1 MIAFGPIAGACKL
14 KSKQGLE
21 KNNMTKIGLFYGSNT
36 GHTEEVAGKL
46 SEYLRD
52 AGYDV
57 EMHNVAGTDSNDMI
71 KYDMLIMAAS
81 TWKDGEL
88 PEDWKTA
95 YNEYANFDFSGKRV
109 AFVGLGDQA
118 NYPQN
123 FADAVGKLARPV
135 DTNGGRIFGR
145 WPTRGYDFESS
156 RAVKEDHFYGLILD
170 EDNEDDLT
178 DERIREWTALLSSE
192 LQGGEYSVSGEM
204 VDDTAEL
211 NDGDDMEPDNND
223 DDIK

>member
-1 MIAFGPIAGACKL
+1 
-14 KSKQGLE
+14 
-21 KNNMTKIGLFYGSNT
+21 MTKIGLFYGSNT

-46 SEYLRD
+46 SEYLRE

-57 EMHNVAGTDSNDMI
+57 EMHNVAGTNINKMM

-88 PEDWKTA
+88 PEDWKAA
-95 YNEYANFDFSGKRV
+95 YNEYANLDFSGKRV

-135 DTNGGRIFGR
+135 DTNGGRIFGQ
-145 WPTRGYDFESS
+145 WPTDGYDFESS
-156 RAVKEDHFYGLILD
+156 HAVKGDHFYGLILD
-170 EDNEDDLT
+170 DDNEDDLT
-178 DERIREWTALLSSE
+178 DERIREWTALLSRQ
-192 LQGGEYSVSGEM
+192 LQGREYADDSEM
-204 VDDTAEL
+204 LDDEVESAGT
-211 NDGDDMEPDNND
+211 DDMNNED
-223 DDIK
+223 TENFEGDEE